1 MHLQTNA
8 EALTSS
14 FARDSVACNIVDL
27 YETHDENNWFYG
39 VVLQRISTGVAGL
52 DSLIEGGIPRGFT
65 VLIAGN
71 PGVGKTIL
79 SAHFLYEG
87 LKNGENCLCASFSE
101 SKEQFYDNI
110 ERIGMEFRNFEQQ
123 KKFAYLDFPSITK
136 DGMRDALDELFA
148 TIRGMNVKR
157 LVVDS
162 FSAISQAY
170 ASLIDSRIAVQSVL
184 GKITRSEGITTLIIA
199 EVPIGRDVIGLG
211 VEEFVSDGIIRLTHG
226 PDDASP
232 TCLNIVKMRGT
243 SITKESHVFS
253 IGRNG
258 IKLYTKHSLILT
270 YPASEERVPSGV
282 PGLDERI
289 QGGLLRGTTT
299 AIMGSTGVGKTTFAF
314 QFIAKG
320 VAGGEPGLFC
330 SLEETAD
337 EIRRM
342 ARSFGYDMKDLERR
356 GLEIMAKNAEDQSP
370 DAFISELADEIK
382 KTKATRLAVDSLSP
396 FQHMYSNSTYVT
408 TKRLSSLLRENN
420 ITGILTFLTE
430 QQSGLLTSDTGLS
443 SIFQNVIQLRYI
455 ELEGSMQR
463 SMIILKMRSTDHDRS
478 ILGFDI
484 SSSSKLRSKD
494 GLPEG
499 PMKVAGPLKDV
510 VGVLTGV
517 AQRVPFKKAF
527 TDKATESAQGQVNR
541 VSGRIPRK
549 EKESADPER
558 IESGKGKS
566 QFDKNNKKRDTTR
579 RQKTRGNDKRAK

>member
-1 MHLQTNA
+1 MQHSN
-8 EALTSS
+8 
-14 FARDSVACNIVDL
+14 L
-27 YETHDENNWFYG
+27 YKSHDENNWFNG
-39 VVLQRISTGVAGL
+39 VVLQRISTGIAGL

-79 SAHFLYEG
+79 AAHFLYEG
-87 LKNGENCLCASFSE
+87 LKNGEKSLCVSFSE

-110 ERIGMEFRNFEQQ
+110 ERIGMNFKDFEQQ
-123 KKFAYLDFPSITK
+123 KKFSYLDFPSITK
-136 DGMRDALDELFA
+136 DGMHDALDELFA
-148 TIRGMNVKR
+148 TIRELNVKR

-170 ASLIDSRIAVQSVL
+170 SSLIDSRIAVQSVL
-184 GKITRSEGITTLIIA
+184 GKITRSEGITTLLIS
-199 EVPIGRDVIGLG
+199 EVPIGSDVIGLG

-226 PDDASP
+226 PNDASP

-258 IKLYTKHSLILT
+258 IKLYTKHSLKLT

-282 PGLDERI
+282 PGLDERV

-299 AIMGSTGVGKTTFAF
+299 AIMGSTGVGKTTFTF

-342 ARSFGYDMKDLERR
+342 AKSFGYDIKDLERR
-356 GLEIMAKNAEDQSP
+356 GLEILAKNAEDQSP

-396 FQHMYSNSTYVT
+396 FQHVHSNSIYMI
-408 TKRLSSLLRENN
+408 TKRLASLLRENN
-420 ITGILTFLTE
+420 ITGVFTFLTE
-430 QQSGLLTSDTGLS
+430 QQSGLLTSNTGLS

-455 ELEGSMQR
+455 ELEGRMQR

-478 ILGFDI
+478 ILECDI
-484 SSSSKLRSKD
+484 RSSSKLRSKD

-499 PMKVAGPLKDV
+499 PMKVIGPLKNV
-510 VGVLTGV
+510 IGVLTGV
-517 AQRVPFKKAF
+517 AQRIPIKKEF
-527 TDKATESAQGQVNR
+527 THEADSAQEAGQARRER
-541 VSGRIPRK
+541 VDVFQGT
-549 EKESADPER
+549 EKASADPER
-558 IESGKGKS
+558 IESAIRRS
-566 QFDKNNKKRDTTR
+566 EFDKKMTKRDNKKSPEN
-579 RQKTRGNDKRAK
+579 KEK